1 MELWGYCRMCRHWF
15 FVPSDTI
22 EAMSNSRCPVCDARA
37 ERFEDRGRGARFDC
51 NLQRV
56 SLP

>member
-1 MELWGYCRMCRHWF
+1 MEMWGHCRPCAEWF

-37 ERFEDRGRGARFDC
+37 EQFEDRGGDAPFECTLAVAAR
-51 NLQRV
+51 
-56 SLP
+56 